1 MSLYTKD
8 GNPLQERGDKIY
20 SSTWNIVGKKK
31 GDKVYDTNGRYVGTI
46 VGNRLTYRH
55 EHSGSSSSSFSA
67 ANIGGSGKG
76 NVGGSGISGSE
87 PKIPK

>member
-8 GNPLQERGDKIY
+8 GSPLQERGDILY
-20 SSTWNIVGKKK
+20 SSSGIVVGKKK
-31 GDKVYDTNGRYVGTI
+31 GNKVYGTDGRYVGTI

-55 EHSGSSSSSFSA
+55 EHSSSISSTFSA
-67 ANIGGSGKG
+67 SNIGGTGKG

-87 PKIPK
+87 PKISK